1 MMNSKSKFVT
11 FILSFIPGLSHLYLG
26 FSKRALI
33 FFALC
38 LGAIFGAIGLAG
50 IAGNN
55 LLIIMAFALPLIWF
69 FALID
74 AFTLI
79 DKMHR
84 GIDSGQGVPYEDME
98 TFGDNKKMVTAAL
111 SLVPGAGHM
120 YLGYLKDGA
129 FLMTVFFFTAFL
141 MGWLNLSLFLFILP
155 VVWFYSLFDALQ
167 RVESAA
173 GEKRQKP
180 ALWNWLESHPHLV
193 GWSLIILGCLVIL
206 ERHITPLLTPEIHG
220 YLQTAVVAVILIA
233 GGIKLLAGSKVE
245 SRVSSAMS
253 DNDTHVN
260 SYKEGRDEQCDS
272 GE

>member
-1 MMNSKSKFVT
+1 MNRKSKFVT

-26 FSKRALI
+26 FTKRALV
-33 FFALC
+33 FFALF
-38 LGAIFGAIGLAG
+38 LGAAFGTIGLSS
-50 IAGNN
+50 IAGGG
-55 LLIIMAFALPLIWF
+55 LFVIIAFALPLIWF

-79 DKMHR
+79 DKMR
-84 GIDSGQGVPYEDME
+84 RDMDSGQGMPYENME
-98 TFGDNKKMVTAAL
+98 AFGDNKKMVTAAL

-129 FLMTVFFFTAFL
+129 FLMAVFFFTAFL

-167 RVESAA
+167 RVETAA

-220 YLQTAVVAVILIA
+220 YLQTAVVAIILIA

-245 SRVSSAMS
+245 SMGNSALPAI
-253 DNDTHVN
+253 N
-260 SYKEGRDEQCDS
+260 SHEEGRDEQCDS